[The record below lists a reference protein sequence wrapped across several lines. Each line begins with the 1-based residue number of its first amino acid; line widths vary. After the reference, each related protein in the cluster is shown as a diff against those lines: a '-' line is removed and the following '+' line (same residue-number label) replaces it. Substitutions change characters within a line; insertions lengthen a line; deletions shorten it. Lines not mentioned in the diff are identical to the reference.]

1 MAEEL
6 DEDVIMDAEAISL
19 EDSEDTAKT
28 DIPVS
33 NAVKFVYDRF
43 KRAYDFRYQDE
54 QRWLSS
60 YRNS

>member
-28 DIPVS
+28 DISVS

-54 QRWLSS
+54 QDG
-60 YRNS
+60 

>member
-33 NAVKFVYDRF
+33 NAVNLQKQKNQEY
-43 KRAYDFRYQDE
+43 
-54 QRWLSS
+54 L
-60 YRNS
+60 